1 VSIESVGI
9 LGAGLMGLGM
19 ACSAARAGF
28 RVVVRD
34 IDPAREAL
42 AREAGLTVVP
52 TAAALA
58 RNADVLLIVLVDAGQ
73 IDDALAGSE
82 GVLAALSPGRLVLV
96 CSTIGPEDSE
106 RICARISATGAF
118 AIDAPISGGPARAH
132 AGSLSMMLA
141 GLPASLEAARPLLEA
156 VATRHFVIGERQGD
170 AARAKLVNNLMAG
183 IHLMA
188 AAEAVAL
195 AERLGLDPAQITDLV
210 SASSGQSWMAD
221 DRLPR
226 ALAGDLAPRAQSQ
239 VLAKDLRLANA
250 AAASVGVTLPLGTV
264 ALQLFGDLC
273 DDGWRHQDDAAAL
286 AYYRRRFGG

>member
-1 VSIESVGI
+1 
-9 LGAGLMGLGM
+9 MGLGM

-118 AIDAPISGGPARAH
+118 AID
-132 AGSLSMMLA
+132 MLA
-141 GLPASLEAARPLLEA
+141 EIPEPASAALLLA
-156 VATRHFVIGERQGD
+156 P
-170 AARAKLVNNLMAG
+170 
-183 IHLMA
+183 
-188 AAEAVAL
+188 AL
-195 AERLGLDPAQITDLV
+195 ALGL
-210 SASSGQSWMAD
+210 
-221 DRLPR
+221 
-226 ALAGDLAPRAQSQ
+226 
-239 VLAKDLRLANA
+239 
-250 AAASVGVTLPLGTV
+250 
-264 ALQLFGDLC
+264 
-273 DDGWRHQDDAAAL
+273 
-286 AYYRRRFGG
+286 RRRR